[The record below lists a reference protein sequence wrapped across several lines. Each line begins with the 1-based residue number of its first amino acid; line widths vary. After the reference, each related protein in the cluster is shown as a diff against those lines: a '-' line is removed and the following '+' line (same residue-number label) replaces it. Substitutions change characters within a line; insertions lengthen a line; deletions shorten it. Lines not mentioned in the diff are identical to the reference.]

1 MNEPLNSNNGA
12 ANNGPLPEGNAPLPD
27 NERTV
32 VRPRPGGRPS
42 TSNQPFE
49 QAPNAYVTP
58 SSGGQ
63 SNGQSGRF
71 VELPISLPP
80 SDNPILRHAY
90 KLLAIVQQIRSLAQ
104 HPNPG
109 ALKEQLTAGIRDF
122 ENQIRKEGVATE
134 KVIAAR
140 YVLCTVLDESAALTP
155 WGSVGVWA
163 KDTLLVRF
171 HNETWGGEKVFVLLS
186 RLAESPGTNL
196 DLLELIY
203 VCLGLGFEG
212 RYRIIDNGRTQLE
225 TVRER
230 LYHIIRQQR
239 PEQDRRLSPA
249 WAAAKLPKSSWL
261 DAAPFWAVA
270 GLAMMSVMLSYALL
284 SYLLG
289 SRSDPVFADLSG
301 LKLAAARAAT
311 PVVEAPKPKF
321 AGLLQEEVAAGL
333 VSISE
338 TAGKSVIT
346 LKGDGF
352 FDPGSAEL
360 PNRAIAPLE
369 KIANALAPLKGNILV
384 AGHTDSQPIRTLR
397 FPSNWHLSE
406 ARAKTVQQLFAQKI
420 SPNRLRS
427 EGRAESEPVAANDTA
442 ANRARNRR
450 VDVILF
456 TQD

>member
-1 MNEPLNSNNGA
+1 MSEPPISNP
-12 ANNGPLPEGNAPLPD
+12 GPLPSGNAPLPD

-42 TSNQPFE
+42 AASAEPSPTAYSPSPE
-49 QAPNAYVTP
+49 PTRAAAPAPT
-58 SSGGQ
+58 
-63 SNGQSGRF
+63 
-71 VELPISLPP
+71 LPTAIALPP
-80 SDNPILRHAY
+80 GTNAILRHAY
-90 KLLAIVQQIRSLAQ
+90 KLLAIVPQIRMLAQ
-104 HPNPG
+104 HSNPG
-109 ALKEQLTAGIRDF
+109 ALKEQLTASLREF
-122 ENQIRKEGVATE
+122 ENHIRREGVANE

-140 YVLCTVLDESAALTP
+140 YILCTVLDESAALTP
-155 WGSVGVWA
+155 WGSTGVWA

-239 PEQDRRLSPA
+239 PEQDRRLSPH
-249 WAAAKLPKSSWL
+249 WAPATLPKRSWL

-270 GLAMMSVMLSYALL
+270 GMAMIAVMLGYAIL
-284 SYLLG
+284 SYLLS
-289 SRSDPVFADLSG
+289 SRSDPVFADLSS
-301 LKLAAARAAT
+301 LRLAAARPAL
-311 PVVEAPKPKF
+311 PPVEAPKPKF
-321 AGLLQEEVAAGL
+321 KGLLQEEVASGL
-333 VSISE
+333 VAISE
-338 TAGKSVIT
+338 APGKSVIT

-352 FDPGSAEL
+352 FDPGSAQL
-360 PNRAIAPLE
+360 PARAIAPLE
-369 KIANALAPLKGNILV
+369 KIAQALGPLKGNILV

-406 ARAKTVQQLFAQKI
+406 ARAKTVQQLFAQKMD
-420 SPNRLRS
+420 PTRLKA
-427 EGRAESEPVAANDTA
+427 EGRAESEPVAPNDTP